1 MTLKQRR
8 VERGLTQQ
16 QVADA
21 MGTGRTA
28 VAMWEAGASMP
39 PAAKLPELARLLGC
53 TVDEL
58 FEKDSA

>member
-8 VERGLTQQ
+8 IERGLTQH

-39 PAAKLPELARLLGC
+39 PAAKLPDLARLLGC

-58 FEKDSA
+58 FDRKGA